1 MQYSFVNSFLF
12 FLDIKFI
19 LNYLDNLDTFW
30 KMIRIFEHFDWNAS
44 YWHTVHLNVSTYLS
58 SCSTLWAMVLRH
70 LGTRTENKK
79 KKNNKICIFVPIR
92 IFLENS

>member
-1 MQYSFVNSFLF
+1 
-12 FLDIKFI
+12 
-19 LNYLDNLDTFW
+19 
-30 KMIRIFEHFDWNAS
+30 MIRIFEHFDWNAS

-79 KKNNKICIFVPIR
+79 KEIIKFAC
-92 IFLENS
+92 LYQ